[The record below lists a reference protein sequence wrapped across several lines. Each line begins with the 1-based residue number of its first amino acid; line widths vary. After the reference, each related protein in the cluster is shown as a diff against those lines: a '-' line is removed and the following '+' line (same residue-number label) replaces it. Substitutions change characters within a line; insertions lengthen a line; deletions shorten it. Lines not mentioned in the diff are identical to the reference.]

1 MDTLVNIE
9 ELPLFFILGRP
20 RSGTTMLRS
29 MFDAHPSVIIP
40 PEFPM
45 LATVENLPQDNWNN
59 NTIAEF
65 ILRIQKI
72 RKFENLKISAKQIEA
87 ALKQYLAENKTL
99 NIQTAFKIT
108 NSLFES
114 PFEKKEIF
122 AIGDKNPLYSLY
134 IKRLRKIFP
143 DAKFVFIQ
151 RHLFSV
157 LDSVYKTNFLLHWPS
172 VVALQWK
179 RAYKQAMDEINVN
192 PTNSKIIKYEDLVL
206 NTRFYLEDICKFI
219 AIPYDENMMK
229 FNEEKL
235 LSKVYGD
242 NLYIAHSSLLKDV
255 SGTKLP
261 KWEKVSKTRYKIAL
275 AWSGNSIKRAGYYPV
290 NCRFKWMYWLFG
302 LPHCFF
308 NMGFNIATGILRFL
322 TGKKFNGS
330 FQMYLAVHL
339 YGKTK
344 S

>member
-114 PFEKKEIF
+114 PFEKKEMF

-134 IKRLRKIFP
+134 IKRLRKIFQ

-192 PTNSKIIKYEDLVL
+192 PTNSKIIKYED
-206 NTRFYLEDICKFI
+206 
-219 AIPYDENMMK
+219 
-229 FNEEKL
+229 
-235 LSKVYGD
+235 
-242 NLYIAHSSLLKDV
+242 
-255 SGTKLP
+255 
-261 KWEKVSKTRYKIAL
+261 
-275 AWSGNSIKRAGYYPV
+275 
-290 NCRFKWMYWLFG
+290 
-302 LPHCFF
+302 
-308 NMGFNIATGILRFL
+308 
-322 TGKKFNGS
+322 
-330 FQMYLAVHL
+330 
-339 YGKTK
+339 
-344 S
+344 